1 MHFARST
8 ISMLGVL
15 LDPPQVGT
23 PLRVT
28 AAGHTWT
35 TSSVRAIRQM
45 GLVRLLLTRNSIY
58 VLQGG
63 DRVYGPLRSDDGV
76 ADAIFGS
83 PLDQG
88 VEPGAGPTEL
98 SLDGRQVRP

>member
-1 MHFARST
+1 
-8 ISMLGVL
+8 MLGVL

-63 DRVYGPLRSDDGV
+63 DRVYGPLRTDDGV

-83 PLDQG
+83 PLQQEG
-88 VEPGAGPTEL
+88 VESGTGPTEL
-98 SLDGRQVRP
+98 SFDARELGP